1 MSKPIQRFTKAL
13 PDQPETVQTFHNR
26 RGTTPPIYR
35 PSVSALPK
43 MASPPVYKLAPA
55 RPMPPPPVY
64 RPQTPGFAQAKAGV
78 PVRSAGAPPVYQ
90 PGPAKLMSPPAV
102 YRPQA
107 AVLAQAK
114 ASVVGRTAGAPLV
127 YRVAGP
133 VSQPRAL
140 HPGLPQ
146 SATPAPGIN
155 HSYRGPFHAGV
166 IQQSI
171 TVGNRVYTATEAL
184 QLLEDTEDLDSEIL
198 HWMDDENSKFDT
210 LEKFQAERDA
220 VRNTLN
226 SSEDWARGIR
236 KIAESIVREYP
247 PQEYIYVGLGRSPS
261 SLVAYLSSNGY
272 QALTLPLGGLKLA
285 PGKTM
290 SKPMPDLSKAEK
302 AALKSL
308 IDTHIPSYDQR
319 GGKKILLLDYVQSGE
334 GLRIGKK
341 LVKELIKTPWNVR
354 RQGKV
359 VPLALHVDKF
369 LNPQQLQNLRNATL
383 RPKALPGSLDE
394 ENSLA
399 ALIGGSKLKP
409 FAEHYRLTYNQAK
422 TGQTPVANPL
432 YGRMLETLEGQ
443 AKEELVSLEF

>member
-272 QALTLPLGGLKLA
+272 QALTLPLGGLKL
-285 PGKTM
+285 
-290 SKPMPDLSKAEK
+290 
-302 AALKSL
+302 
-308 IDTHIPSYDQR
+308 
-319 GGKKILLLDYVQSGE
+319 
-334 GLRIGKK
+334 
-341 LVKELIKTPWNVR
+341 
-354 RQGKV
+354 
-359 VPLALHVDKF
+359 
-369 LNPQQLQNLRNATL
+369 
-383 RPKALPGSLDE
+383 
-394 ENSLA
+394 
-399 ALIGGSKLKP
+399 
-409 FAEHYRLTYNQAK
+409 
-422 TGQTPVANPL
+422 
-432 YGRMLETLEGQ
+432 
-443 AKEELVSLEF
+443 